1 MSTMT
6 SLESRLG
13 LLILLGRAGKALIKA
28 DVIAPMSPMKIW
40 RIVGAARKLGANLA
54 TLSAVAAIRSPDGL
68 AVIDERGGIT
78 YGELHQRAMATAA
91 ALAHDHGVSQG
102 RAVGIMCRNH
112 CGFVEA
118 MIAGA
123 RLGADLVFL
132 NTDFPGPQL
141 SQVLARHDFAVI
153 IHDEEFTAPLLAAGF
168 NGTRVLAWQDQPGSD
183 ASLDRLAQSRASEP
197 AVPAGPGKIVILT
210 SGTTGVPKG
219 APRTPSGAA
228 FIGPAATLFGS
239 TPLRAGAPLYVAPPL
254 FHGFGLAFAIIGLAT
269 GAPIIIQRRFEPVAM
284 LRAMAAHRATV
295 AVAVP
300 IMLQRILDLP
310 ESELAKADLSQLE
323 AMLAAAAPLSGP
335 LALRWMNRFGDRL
348 YNLYGSSETGFGS
361 LATPADLRAAPG
373 TVGRPP
379 LGTTLKIMDEEG
391 REQTV
396 GQTGHICIHS
406 AMLFDGYVGGGS
418 KALFNGHMNTG
429 DLGHVDAAGHLFIDG
444 REDDMIVSG
453 GENVFPQEVA
463 DVLSGHQAVADVAV
477 FGVTD
482 SEFGQ
487 RLKAFVVKRRDISE
501 DELKTY
507 LKSQI
512 ARYKVP
518 RDIVFLDALPRTPS
532 GKVLRKQLA
541 C

>member
-1 MSTMT
+1 MNTVT
-6 SLESRLG
+6 TLESRLA
-13 LLILLGRAGKALIKA
+13 LVPLLGQAGKALIQA
-28 DVIAPMSPMKIW
+28 GVIAPMSPWKIW
-40 RIVGAARKLGANLA
+40 RIVSTAHKLGTNIA
-54 TLSAVAAIRSPDGL
+54 TLSAIAAVRYPDRP
-68 AVIDERGGIT
+68 AIIDERGSIT
-78 YGELHQRAMATAA
+78 YGELHQRAMAIAA
-91 ALAHDHGVSQG
+91 ALAHDHGVGPG
-102 RAVGIMCRNH
+102 RAIGILCRNH
-112 CGFVEA
+112 RGFVEA
-118 MIAGA
+118 MIASA

-141 SQVLARHDFAVI
+141 GQVLARHDFTVI
-153 IHDEEFTAPLLAAGF
+153 IHDEEFTTPLQAADYAGI
-168 NGTRVLAWQDQPGSD
+168 RVLAWQDQPGNEY
-183 ASLDRLAQSRASEP
+183 SLDVLAHCHAPEP
-197 AVPAGPGKIVILT
+197 AVPARPGKIVVLT

-219 APRTPSGAA
+219 APRTPSSAA

-239 TPLRAGAPLYVAPPL
+239 TPLCTGAPLYLAPPL
-254 FHGFGLAFAIIGLAT
+254 FHGFGLAFGIIGLAI

-284 LRAMAAHRATV
+284 LRAMTEHRAKI

-310 ESELAKADLSQLE
+310 EAELAKADLSPLE
-323 AMLAAAAPLSGP
+323 AMLAAAAPLSAP

-348 YNLYGSSETGFGS
+348 FNLYGSSETGFAS
-361 LATPADLRAAPG
+361 IATPTDLRAAPG

-379 LGTTLKIMDEEG
+379 LGTRLKIMDEHG
-391 REQTV
+391 REQPA

-406 AMLFDGYVGGGS
+406 AMLFEGYVGGGS
-418 KALFNGHMNTG
+418 KSLLNGHMNTG
-429 DLGHVDAAGHLFIDG
+429 DLGHIDAAGHLFIDG

-477 FGVTD
+477 FGVADT
-482 SEFGQ
+482 EFGQ
-487 RLKAFVVKRRDISE
+487 RLKAFVVKRHDTSE

-518 RDIVFLDALPRTPS
+518 RDIVFIDTMPRTPS
-532 GKVLRKQLA
+532 GKILRKQLA